1 MDELESLKARI
12 TELENMN
19 KNLSGGF
26 ITMMK
31 DLRKFSRWI
40 VMSHIGN
47 TPLSQ
52 DQFNEAKSMGESIDQ
67 VAAAKGWNLEK

>member
-1 MDELESLKARI
+1 MDEIETLKTKI

-19 KNLSGGF
+19 RNLSGGF

-31 DLRKFSRWI
+31 DLRKFSRW
-40 VMSHIGN
+40 VVTSHIGN
-47 TPLSQ
+47 MPASL